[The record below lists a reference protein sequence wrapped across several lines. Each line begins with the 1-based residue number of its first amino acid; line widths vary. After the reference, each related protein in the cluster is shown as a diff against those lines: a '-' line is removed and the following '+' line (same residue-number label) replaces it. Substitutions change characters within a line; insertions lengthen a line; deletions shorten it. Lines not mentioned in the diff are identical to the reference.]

1 MRFCAKKG
9 NLWLCKM
16 MLIPRNVEPF
26 PKEATNGAPATRS
39 RCHQSQYLLPPHLSF
54 SLRPACYEPLR
65 LRIHLATKDLHK
77 REVYN
82 DSYKDKH
89 QLLRSSCKQLWP
101 TTWTIPVTRVSMVGG
116 WIWTMGRVT
125 PYMQKAGD
133 SWDISPQIFLD
144 YPQNFRLRTRNQY
157 CTQAIAWGSTI

>member
-77 REVYN
+77 RAHTEVYN

-101 TTWTIPVTRVSMVGG
+101 TTWTILVTGRRVNLINFINKPAATWPDASDKFMTEATSRY
-116 WIWTMGRVT
+116 WTEKKNFISRFDI
-125 PYMQKAGD
+125 AGV
-133 SWDISPQIFLD
+133 W
-144 YPQNFRLRTRNQY
+144 
-157 CTQAIAWGSTI
+157 